1 MKILKE
7 VSREAHFSAYFE
19 DDGMIFYADL
29 DNLGSLSGL
38 ERTECMIFKARK
50 SNKTDSGYVVPYW
63 IDLYF
68 AKDIPFTRE
77 SLMTCIKEFCGVTD
91 EVSDG
96 GSK

>member
-7 VSREAHFSAYFE
+7 ITRQGHFSAYFE
-19 DDGMIFYADL
+19 YDGMVFYADL
-29 DNLGSLSGL
+29 DLDSFS
-38 ERTECMIFKARK
+38 ERTECVIFKARK

-68 AKDIPFTRE
+68 AEDIPFTRE

-91 EVSDG
+91 D
-96 GSK
+96 

>member
-7 VSREAHFSAYFE
+7 ITSQEHFSAYFE
-19 DDGMIFYADL
+19 DDGAIFYADL
-29 DNLGSLSGL
+29 ASLGSL
-38 ERTECMIFKARK
+38 EFTECMIFKARK
-50 SNKTDSGYVVPYW
+50 SNKTDSGYVVTNW
-63 IDLYF
+63 IELYF

-77 SLMTCIKEFCGVTD
+77 SLMTCIKEFCRVTD

>member
-7 VSREAHFSAYFE
+7 VSSEAHFSAYFE
-19 DDGMIFYADL
+19 DDGMVFYADL
-29 DNLGSLSGL
+29 AILGSL
-38 ERTECMIFKARK
+38 EFTECMIFKARK

-68 AKDIPFTRE
+68 AEDIPFTRE
-77 SLMTCIKEFCGVTD
+77 SLMTCIKEFCRVTD

>member
-19 DDGMIFYADL
+19 YDGMIFYADL
-29 DNLGSLSGL
+29 ASLGSL
-38 ERTECMIFKARK
+38 EFTECMIFKARK

-63 IDLYF
+63 IELYF

-77 SLMTCIKEFCGVTD
+77 SLMTCIKEFCRVTD
-91 EVSDG
+91 GD
-96 GSK
+96 